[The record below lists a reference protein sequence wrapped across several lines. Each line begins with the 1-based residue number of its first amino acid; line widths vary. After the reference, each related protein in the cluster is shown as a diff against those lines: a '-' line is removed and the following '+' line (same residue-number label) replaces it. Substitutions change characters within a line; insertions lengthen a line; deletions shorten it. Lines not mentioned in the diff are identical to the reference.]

1 MKVLS
6 KISRGY
12 LMVVGIL
19 TIFAGMVLISTTVS
33 DNAALTLGYK
43 AVGLILVALGAF
55 IGFNDKMKKNRK

>member
-6 KISRGY
+6 KLGRGY
-12 LMVVGIL
+12 LMVLGVL

-33 DNAALTLGYK
+33 DNTALTLGYK

>member
-6 KISRGY
+6 KLGRGY
-12 LMVVGIL
+12 LMVLGIL

-33 DNAALTLGYK
+33 DNTALTLGYK

>member
-6 KISRGY
+6 KLGRGY

-33 DNAALTLGYK
+33 DNTALTLGYK
-43 AVGLILVALGAF
+43 AFGLILVALGAF
-55 IGFNDKMKKNRK
+55 IGFNDKMKKNQK

>member
-6 KISRGY
+6 KLGRGY

-19 TIFAGMVLISTTVS
+19 TIFAGIVLISTTVS
-33 DNAALTLGYK
+33 DNTALTLGYK

>member
-6 KISRGY
+6 KLGRGY
-12 LMVVGIL
+12 LMVLGIL
-19 TIFAGMVLISTTVS
+19 TILAGIVLISTTVS
-33 DNAALTLGYK
+33 DNTALTLGYK

>member
-6 KISRGY
+6 KLGRGY
-12 LMVVGIL
+12 LMVLGIL

-33 DNAALTLGYK
+33 DNTALTLGYK

-55 IGFNDKMKKNRK
+55 IGFNDKMKENRK